1 MTWKP
6 PKEPNGIIIY
16 YQVGSTEYNASSPDT
31 ASVTM
36 QNVGPGVFKKL
47 LGNQAFEKSYVVE
60 VRAKTSK
67 GWGES
72 AKTITT
78 TMKKSGEC

>member
-6 PKEPNGIIIY
+6 PKDPNGIIMN
-16 YQVGSTEYNASSPDT
+16 YQVRSAEYNASSPDT

-47 LGNQAFEKSYVVE
+47 LGSLSFEKSYVVE
-60 VRAKTSK
+60 VRAKTTK

-72 AKTITT
+72 ARTITT
-78 TMKKSGEC
+78 TIKKSGEC